1 MPRQSHPRSHVTQRQ
16 RRVGELLRRTLADL
30 FANGALKMPDVSDI
44 SVTVSE
50 VKISPDLG
58 KATVY
63 VLPLG
68 GKQTD
73 EVVRALN
80 QERREV
86 RKALSRHVNL
96 KRSPVIHF
104 VADPMFDQIDHMQR
118 LLNQEDVKRDLANL
132 LDAKEK

>member
-1 MPRQSHPRSHVTQRQ
+1 M
-16 RRVGELLRRTLADL
+16 GELLRRTLADL
-30 FANGALKMPDVSDI
+30 FTNGTLKMPEISDI

-58 KATVY
+58 KATIY

-68 GKQTD
+68 GEQTD
-73 EVVRALN
+73 EVVSSLN

-104 VADPMFDQIDHMQR
+104 VADPVFDQIDHMQR
-118 LLNQEDVKRDLANL
+118 LFVQENVKRDLANP
-132 LDAKEK
+132 LDAKEE